1 MSIRLNQLLAKL
13 VNLFFLLLLLSSD
26 GATRC
31 GPFCVVYNALEQIT
45 VDREVDIFTIA
56 RQLQVR
62 RTEFVSTLVCL
73 TTLINGFSIINVLFS
88 FTHTRSNDITY
99 CLLIRVP
106 NIKTIATIIYL
117 AFLFV
122 L

>member
-1 MSIRLNQLLAKL
+1 MLEFLSYIQNNITLISLHEILERQVILI
-13 VNLFFLLLLLSSD
+13 FLLTLTSD

-62 RTEFVSTLVCL
+62 QPEFLSSLVS
-73 TTLINGFSIINVLFS
+73 I
-88 FTHTRSNDITY
+88 
-99 CLLIRVP
+99 
-106 NIKTIATIIYL
+106 
-117 AFLFV
+117 
-122 L
+122 

>member
-1 MSIRLNQLLAKL
+1 MYFLFDEYQADEIRGCWDFPHMLTIPERQVISFILLTL
-13 VNLFFLLLLLSSD
+13 YSD

-62 RTEFVSTLVCL
+62 RPEFVSTLV
-73 TTLINGFSIINVLFS
+73 SIL
-88 FTHTRSNDITY
+88 
-99 CLLIRVP
+99 
-106 NIKTIATIIYL
+106 
-117 AFLFV
+117 
-122 L
+122 

>member
-1 MSIRLNQLLAKL
+1 MYFIFDEYQADEIRGCWDFSHIYKFVCLQFQKGKLYLL
-13 VNLFFLLLLLSSD
+13 FLLTLYSD

-62 RTEFVSTLVCL
+62 RPEFVSTLV
-73 TTLINGFSIINVLFS
+73 SIL
-88 FTHTRSNDITY
+88 
-99 CLLIRVP
+99 
-106 NIKTIATIIYL
+106 
-117 AFLFV
+117 
-122 L
+122 